1 VPGNAEGKRTG
12 KRAGQGRAKA
22 ARKTRLAAEVA
33 FSLHSAGMPQV
44 LVRLNR
50 RLGLNK
56 GTRHGTVDSPRPER
70 WVASLALGAMKTLS
84 AFDGREWFWLPQGLG
99 PMFDFSKNRPDRTR
113 TSLSPYRLALIQ
125 GSSQVSASPYDL
137 ELIQRC
143 LSRDRQAWEA
153 LVDRSLRIVVQV
165 ARHTLHSRGLQVST
179 ADLDDLVSE
188 VFLELCK
195 NEFATLR
202 RFQGSCSFSSYLTV
216 VARRVVVRQLVK
228 RPQLPLAT
236 ETSSHT
242 EPSLTSQSP
251 ASSEDEVTALL
262 EHLSQTEADLIR
274 LYHLEGFSYEE
285 IATRLGLAPNS
296 IGPTLSRAREK
307 MRLEHL
313 RQEAESDASRS
324 EPVVLPFTTHTESD
338 SASVEIRPSRRA
350 A

>member
-1 VPGNAEGKRTG
+1 MG
-12 KRAGQGRAKA
+12 KRAGQGRAKSA
-22 ARKTRLAAEVA
+22 WKTRLAAEVA

-44 LVRLNR
+44 LVRHNR
-50 RLGLNK
+50 RLGLNQ
-56 GTRHGTVDSPRPER
+56 GTRHGMVDSPRPER

-195 NEFATLR
+195 NQFATLR

-216 VARRVVVRQLVK
+216 VARRVIVRQLVK

-236 ETSSHT
+236 ETFPHA
-242 EPSLTSQSP
+242 EPSSTSQSP